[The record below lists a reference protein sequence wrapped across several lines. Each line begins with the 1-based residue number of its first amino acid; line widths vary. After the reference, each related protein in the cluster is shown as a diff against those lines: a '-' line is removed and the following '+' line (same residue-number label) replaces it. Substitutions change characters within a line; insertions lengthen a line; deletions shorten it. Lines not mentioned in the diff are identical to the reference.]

1 MKGIGPEEISLL
13 PFAPCHLPFA
23 LCLAPIVNMI
33 DLEDNN
39 IDQILVEFSSEE
51 LINLSEDLL
60 KIAIELTLHDDLD
73 LPDLDSVAKGN
84 DLLVIIPK
92 VIASRLNKAE
102 TYSQKFA
109 SFRHEDLVFAGY
121 SIEELH
127 AIRKLLEDVIW
138 LVEHYPRDALYR
150 EVFEELKDNF
160 ELDAEVYRRALKN
173 VNEAYRIQSR
183 HLMTNAIRAYKD
195 VITYSFDH
203 FLHESPSTLEKYREH
218 LSHAVDL
225 LETSE
230 MREKY
235 ASQLRGLTK
244 TLILILEALN
254 THTIGSGF
262 SKKKLSYIQE
272 ILYHIRHAPEE
283 YIFEVIR
290 RFAMISREK
299 VLLSYMS
306 PEEIAV
312 RYRTRYIKHNRV
324 LLSFISNPV
333 EVKQDFILEVINTV
347 LQNLSLALNVKLQF
361 IRTGIICDQIIQMA
375 PTDLLDTLPPY
386 SQEELRQAYQKVHA
400 ILTILEKYTINS
412 DYLETLQEKC
422 YRVSLIT
429 LQWFET
435 DQLLEIGNIQRRY
448 QIYAARRLFVLRI
461 STLCLVIF
469 SHSAEQLA
477 LMASERILTVCRDL
491 IQFKYDFLKPS
502 SIYLESMF
510 DLDFYRAPVLSKIET
525 ALERIRSNLP
535 PQTVERLPLSEDFA
549 ESSLSGAFAS
559 DHDMASQFKPF
570 FSQLVINCLALKV
583 QELDRP
589 PEVISKETSLDREE
603 IQEQIS
609 SSRERIEY
617 FLKQH
622 QEEQQRF
629 LEFYQRSE
637 IDQRENSFQEQTGNS
652 ET

>member
-1 MKGIGPEEISLL
+1 MS
-13 PFAPCHLPFA
+13 FA
-23 LCLAPIVNMI
+23 LGFAPIVNMI

-39 IDQILVEFSSEE
+39 IDQVLVEFSSEE

-60 KIAIELTLHDDLD
+60 KIAIELTLHEDLD
-73 LPDLDSVAKGN
+73 LPDLNSVAKGN

-102 TYSQKFA
+102 IYSQKFA
-109 SFRHEDLVFAGY
+109 AFHHEDLVFAGY
-121 SIEELH
+121 SIEELQG
-127 AIRKLLEDVIW
+127 IRKLLEDVIW
-138 LVEHYPRDALYR
+138 LLEHFPRDALYR

-160 ELDAEVYRRALKN
+160 ELDVEVYRRALKN

-203 FLHESPSTLEKYREH
+203 FLHESPSTLEKYRDH

-254 THTIGSGF
+254 THAIGGGF

-272 ILYHIRHAPEE
+272 ILYHIRYTPEE

-290 RFAMISREK
+290 RFATISREK

-361 IRTGIICDQIIQMA
+361 IRIGTICDQILRLA
-375 PTDLLDTLPPY
+375 PTNRPDTFPSY
-386 SQEELRQAYQKVHA
+386 SQEELRQFYQKVRA

-422 YRVSLIT
+422 YRVSLLI

-435 DQLLEIGNIQRRY
+435 DQLLEMVNIQRRY

-461 STLCLVIF
+461 STLCLIVF

-510 DLDFYRAPVLSKIET
+510 DLDFYRVPVLSKIET
-525 ALERIRSNLP
+525 ALKRIHSSLP
-535 PQTVERLPLSEDFA
+535 PQTPERSA
-549 ESSLSGAFAS
+549 CAS
-559 DHDMASQFKPF
+559 DWGEPSPPGTFTSAHNMAAQLKPF
-570 FSQLVINCLALKV
+570 FSQLVINCLALRV
-583 QELDRP
+583 QELDRS
-589 PEVISKETSLDREE
+589 PEIISRETPLNRDD
-603 IQEQIS
+603 IQGQIS

-617 FLKQH
+617 FLRQH
-622 QEEQQRF
+622 REEQQQF

-637 IDQRENSFQEQTGNS
+637 IEQRENFFQGYIG
-652 ET
+652 